1 MRHVC
6 SDTGFTLVELVTVIA
21 VMAIL
26 SAVASSKF
34 VDTDVFDTR
43 GCVGLLSSSLRYAQK
58 TAIAQHKMVYV
69 AVDTTARTIR
79 LCYDV
84 ACGTSVTDPVTM
96 SAYQQ
101 TYSAKVSITPG
112 QTVLGFGA
120 SGAPSPNANTNYVVK
135 NTKNAT
141 QTTTIQVEADT
152 GYVRQM

>member
-1 MRHVC
+1 MRVRKQ
-6 SDTGFTLVELVTVIA
+6 SAFTLVELVTVIS

-34 VDTDVFDTR
+34 VGTDVFDTR

-69 AVDTTARTIR
+69 AVDTAARTIR
-79 LCYDV
+79 LCYDT
-84 ACGTSVTDPVTM
+84 ACSTAVIDPVTM
-96 SAYQQ
+96 AAYQQ
-101 TYSAKVSITPG
+101 GYSAKVAITPG

-120 SGAPSPNANTNYVVK
+120 SGAPSPNANTTYVVK

-152 GYVRQM
+152 GYVRQL